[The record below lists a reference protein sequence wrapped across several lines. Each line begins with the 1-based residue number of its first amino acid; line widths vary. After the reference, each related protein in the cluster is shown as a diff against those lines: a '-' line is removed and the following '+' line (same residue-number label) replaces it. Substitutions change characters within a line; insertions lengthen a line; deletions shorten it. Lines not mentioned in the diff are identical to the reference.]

1 MTAPPPELA
10 TLRDF
15 LRWATSRFSAAGLSF
30 GHGTQNAFDEA
41 AWLLL
46 HTLRLPLDQLELFL
60 DATLTQEERGT
71 VAAIIDRRIGERLPA
86 AYLTGEAWLRDLR
99 FRVDPRVIVPR
110 SHIAGLLLDEA
121 LAPWIGEAEAIASAL
136 DLCTGSGCLAIVMA
150 RAFPLAHIDA
160 ADLSADALEVAREN
174 VADYAL
180 GARIELV
187 RSDLF
192 DGLAGRRYDLIVS
205 NPPYVTGEAMRRL
218 PPEYRHEP
226 VQALAAGEDGLD
238 AVRAIL
244 AKARAHLKPEGLLV
258 VEVGDNRGG
267 VEKAFPALPFT
278 WLEAESGE
286 ETVFVLQ
293 QDQLPR

>member
-1 MTAPPPELA
+1 MTAVPPELT

-46 HTLRLPLDQLELFL
+46 HTLRLPPDRLELFL

-150 RAFPLAHIDA
+150 RAFPLARIDA

-205 NPPYVTGEAMRRL
+205 NPPYVTGETMRRL

-226 VQALAAGEDGLD
+226 AQALAAGEDGLD

-244 AKARAHLKPEGLLV
+244 TKARAHLKPEGLLV
-258 VEVGDNRGG
+258 VEVGNNRGG
-267 VEKAFPALPFT
+267 VEKVFPALPFT